1 MRLYKSHV
9 QHQISGNADALVST
23 KGSQATG
30 KVFLS
35 GVMVLTLSTV
45 LVKLIGLFYK
55 IPMLHY
61 LGTEGMGY
69 FNAAYEWY
77 ATLCVLST
85 AGLPLA
91 GSMLISEARAVH
103 SGRAIRRVEQCML
116 WLFFGLGTAG
126 SLALFFGAG
135 VIAALIGSP
144 DTRYALMAVAPTL
157 FFSCLSG
164 AYRGYFQGYQDMIPT
179 ALSQVIEALGKLLLG
194 LGFAIFAWRQGM
206 SAPMIAAWAMLGLGI
221 GVGVSTL
228 YLVIHRRRYQRGD
241 GDLVEPVMIKRPL
254 RRLLSIAVPITLS
267 SSVLSFTRLLDMTMI
282 LRRLQDI
289 GYDTAAANALYGSYT
304 TMAVPIFNLIPSLI
318 TSVALALVPALTAAI
333 KTGDHIAQK
342 TTART
347 AIRITA
353 LLSLPASLAVAI
365 YSRTILSL
373 LFRGEIAAVEVAT
386 PMLSLLA
393 ISIFF
398 SGLITTTNAISQAYG
413 HVAAPIVSMLLGSAV
428 KLISAYVLIGLP
440 RLHIYGAPISTF
452 LCDALIVGMNMVL
465 IARYTDVM
473 ESIGRALL
481 RPLLVS
487 LIAVGGP
494 GIIYAMLSKAG
505 YADVPLFVAAVPVTL
520 LLFLM
525 LCLRANLIGEA
536 ELTMLPHLC
545 EGRIQRILSTL
556 RGKRRIKE

>member
-1 MRLYKSHV
+1 
-9 QHQISGNADALVST
+9 
-23 KGSQATG
+23 
-30 KVFLS
+30 
-35 GVMVLTLSTV
+35 
-45 LVKLIGLFYK
+45 
-55 IPMLHY
+55 
-61 LGTEGMGY
+61 
-69 FNAAYEWY
+69 
-77 ATLCVLST
+77 
-85 AGLPLA
+85 
-91 GSMLISEARAVH
+91 
-103 SGRAIRRVEQCML
+103 
-116 WLFFGLGTAG
+116 
-126 SLALFFGAG
+126 
-135 VIAALIGSP
+135 
-144 DTRYALMAVAPTL
+144 
-157 FFSCLSG
+157 
-164 AYRGYFQGYQDMIPT
+164 
-179 ALSQVIEALGKLLLG
+179 
-194 LGFAIFAWRQGM
+194 
-206 SAPMIAAWAMLGLGI
+206 
-221 GVGVSTL
+221 
-228 YLVIHRRRYQRGD
+228 
-241 GDLVEPVMIKRPL
+241 
-254 RRLLSIAVPITLS
+254 
-267 SSVLSFTRLLDMTMI
+267 
-282 LRRLQDI
+282 
-289 GYDTAAANALYGSYT
+289 
-304 TMAVPIFNLIPSLI
+304 
-318 TSVALALVPALTAAI
+318 
-333 KTGDHIAQK
+333 
-342 TTART
+342 
-347 AIRITA
+347 
-353 LLSLPASLAVAI
+353 
-365 YSRTILSL
+365 
-373 LFRGEIAAVEVAT
+373 
-386 PMLSLLA
+386 MLSLLA